1 MIFYS
6 DDVRSADDSPN
17 HVVSSEQYHLHFVDK
32 RLPQPCSVSSDKLE
46 SSSELTLPERLIFMA
61 TAQAHDVH
69 DHLQVFPPRAGH
81 RLSAGFL
88 YSRPVDHWSR
98 EGHGKE
104 GEQLLAD
111 GGQTGVYVAVQGLR
125 EEDLGTKRGRRE
137 GVCVCVVLPPLGLAF
152 CVSNGHLKP
161 SPFISFVTSSSGI
174 AEEEMDVPEVVDAR
188 AAAGEA
194 ADSSHAGGKTRY
206 CSCRGIRSDGRGGGS
221 DGAGGGGGGAP
232 HQAFSELRQGALRR
246 RRHPNRLSRILGTSS
261 SLFFRFLGFSGS
273 EEGTAGFEGAGKA
286 AGLGEGA
293 QRPAASEHDA
303 AVHASSG
310 ESSGEAPTNTLIS
323 PPPPPPPSYVM
334 YRRLTSRLRHI
345 GKLLRSDRSSSRLL
359 DEDVDG
365 EVASAGEQ
373 RPSRWMDRWIASRSS
388 FDNRASSRARASVGY
403 RDPIKTLEID
413 TARPYSYSAPANPRR
428 QTPPSPQPVPL
439 HRYQTHSP
447 TTPSPSE
454 MRPLQVRSASP
465 RCGRQDHGSS
475 ISTAQTPTYHPAASV
490 PNYMAATESAKAR
503 LRSQS
508 APRQRPGTPD
518 RDRTSSAKKRLS
530 FPEPEN
536 LRSPSFK
543 SAAARFAGE
552 PRSNVSSSCNDSLM
566 GEASPSSTT
575 DLRRWL
581 RGVGLGDAKAI
592 NSCGGRQRHGWEVCE
607 EESEMRRGWVVGSA
621 VRGLGSFSGDGKSWE
636 GRSHVFGFCAMAH
649 RSPCCGK
656 GAGNS
661 S

>member
-1 MIFYS
+1 MFRKSSTLEQQQARPPTVVTPEERHAIALA
-6 DDVRSADDSPN
+6 VASAATAEAA
-17 HVVSSEQYHLHFVDK
+17 V
-32 RLPQPCSVSSDKLE
+32 
-46 SSSELTLPERLIFMA
+46 A
-61 TAQAHDVH
+61 TAQAAAEV
-69 DHLQVFPPRAGH
+69 V
-81 RLSAGFL
+81 RLTRPSA
-88 YSRPVDHWSR
+88 
-98 EGHGKE
+98 
-104 GEQLLAD
+104 
-111 GGQTGVYVAVQGLR
+111 
-125 EEDLGTKRGRRE
+125 
-137 GVCVCVVLPPLGLAF
+137 
-152 CVSNGHLKP
+152 
-161 SPFISFVTSSSGI
+161 SFV
-174 AEEEMDVPEVVDAR
+174 
-188 AAAGEA
+188 
-194 ADSSHAGGKTRY
+194 K
-206 CSCRGIRSDGRGGGS
+206 
-221 DGAGGGGGGAP
+221 
-232 HQAFSELRQGALRR
+232 
-246 RRHPNRLSRILGTSS
+246 
-261 SLFFRFLGFSGS
+261 
-273 EEGTAGFEGAGKA
+273 
-286 AGLGEGA
+286 
-293 QRPAASEHDA
+293 EHYA
-303 AVHASSG
+303 AVVIQTAFRG
-310 ESSGEAPTNTLIS
+310 YLV
-323 PPPPPPPSYVM
+323 PPPPSSLGSSASRGVEGWVLKWIWVSGWWVKA
-334 YRRLTSRLRHI
+334 RRALRALKGLVKLQALVRGHNVR
-345 GKLLRSDRSSSRLL
+345 KQANMTLRCMQALVRAQARLLRSDRSSSRLL

-465 RCGRQDHGSS
+465 RCGRQDHGRS

-518 RDRTSSAKKRLS
+518 RDRASSAKKRLS

-552 PRSNVSSSCNDSLM
+552 PRSNVSSSCNDSLV

-581 RGVGLGDAKAI
+581 RSYHIIG
-592 NSCGGRQRHGWEVCE
+592 E
-607 EESEMRRGWVVGSA
+607 
-621 VRGLGSFSGDGKSWE
+621 E
-636 GRSHVFGFCAMAH
+636 GRERQTVTTLPGWKDHTTNREMEQPQEDCMHWHCSILTRKASLSFMLQVFLH
-649 RSPCCGK
+649 LV
-656 GAGNS
+656 AGMCMLLLCPVAAVA
-661 S
+661 